1 MSGTAVVNRLRRDF
15 YLDSIALMRLS
26 RELAAERDVIE
37 AALMIGSEAN
47 IRLLADGGLLA
58 DEGEDAGPNDLI
70 LAVRAKDARAAESA
84 LDRADSLLAQAPG
97 AAGSRGGNGWR
108 PRSLSTAS
116 AALPAANLALISVP
130 GEFAAAEARKAIA
143 HGLNP
148 MIFSGNVSLAEE
160 RSLKEL
166 AYARGLLVMGPD
178 CGTALI
184 GGVPLAFANEV
195 PQGDIGIVS
204 ASGTGLQEV
213 SCLIARHG
221 HGVSHGIGVGGRDL
235 TVEVGALS
243 TLMAL
248 DMLEDDPATRRVI
261 LISQPPAPEIAQR
274 VLDRVAK
281 SGKPTTIC
289 FLGHPSTEM
298 PRNARQVDTLRDA
311 ASSALG
317 ADMGAF
323 DVAATIQRV
332 KRTRERSARRMV
344 GLFCGG
350 TLCTEAQVVLAKS
363 GVPTRSNVP
372 LPGQT
377 TGAAVDH
384 EMLDLGADEFT
395 LGRPHPMIDPTP
407 RGQAIR
413 RAVAD
418 PSVGAI
424 LLDVVLGYGAHPD
437 PAAAIATTLTA
448 VAADRP
454 IVVASVTGTNG
465 DPQRYDD
472 QARRIEQAG
481 VVMAP
486 SNAEAA
492 ALALALIG
500 ATR

>member
-1 MSGTAVVNRLRRDF
+1 MSGAVVVNRLRRDF

-70 LAVRAKDARAAESA
+70 LAVRAKDARAANSA
-84 LDRADSLLAQAPG
+84 LDRADGLLARASG
-97 AAGSRGGNGWR
+97 VMRTNGGEVWR
-108 PRSLSTAS
+108 PRSLNAAG
-116 AALPAANLALISVP
+116 AALPTANLALISVP

-143 HGLNP
+143 LGLNP
-148 MIFSGNVSLAEE
+148 MIFSGNVSLAAE

-166 AYARGLLVMGPD
+166 ACARGLLVMGPD
-178 CGTALI
+178 CGTALV

-195 PQGDIGIVS
+195 PLGDIGIVS

-221 HGVSHGIGVGGRDL
+221 RGVSHGIGVGGRDL

-243 TLMAL
+243 TQTAL
-248 DMLEDDPATRRVI
+248 DLLQDDPATRHII
-261 LISQPPAPEIAQR
+261 LISKPPAPEIARR

-289 FLGHPSTEM
+289 FLGHRSTEM
-298 PRNARQVDTLRDA
+298 PPNARQVDTLRDA

-332 KRTRERSARRMV
+332 KRTRARSARRMV

-363 GVPTRSNVP
+363 GVSTRSNVP
-372 LPGQT
+372 LQGQ
-377 TGAAVDH
+377 AAGTSRDH
-384 EMLDLGADEFT
+384 EMLDLGAEEYT

-407 RGQAIR
+407 RGAAIR

-424 LLDVVLGYGAHPD
+424 MLDVVLGYGAHPD
-437 PAAAIATTLTA
+437 PAAAIATTLSA

-454 IVVASVTGTNG
+454 IIVASVTGTNG
-465 DPQRYDD
+465 DPQRYDA
-472 QARRIEQAG
+472 QARRLEQAG
-481 VVMAP
+481 VVTAP
-486 SNAEAA
+486 SNADAA
-492 ALALALIG
+492 SLALALIG
-500 ATR
+500 AGQ